1 MMKLAEDILNE
12 KDRPMIS
19 VQQTTILVDALKTM
33 AKNDIGAIVIKKG
46 KEVVGIFTE
55 RDLLKLAAG
64 RKFDPDSTIIKDVM
78 TTDLFSA
85 PYNDPIYLLLDKILG
100 KRIRHIL
107 IEKEGRFIGI
117 LSAGDV
123 TKACLNERTRE
134 MDSIIW
140 DYYENWRWKPKKKS

>member
-1 MMKLAEDILNE
+1 MKLAEDILNE

-19 VQQTTILVDALKTM
+19 VQQNTTLVDALKTM
-33 AKNDIGAIVIKKG
+33 VKNDIGAIVIKKG
-46 KEVVGIFTE
+46 EDVVGIFTE

-64 RKFDPDSTIIKDVM
+64 RKFDPESTIVKDIM
-78 TTDLFSA
+78 TTNLFSA

-100 KRIRHIL
+100 KRIRHIF

-134 MDSIIW
+134 MESISW